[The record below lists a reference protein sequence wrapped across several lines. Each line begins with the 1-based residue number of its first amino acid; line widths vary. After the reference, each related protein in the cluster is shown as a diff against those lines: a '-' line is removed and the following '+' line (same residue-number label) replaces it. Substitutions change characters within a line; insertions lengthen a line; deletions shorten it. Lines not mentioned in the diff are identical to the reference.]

1 MRETKCRETGL
12 FAKVDDRVAYHVL
25 LASRIGRVN
34 IAGQRGACRLVNFCH
49 IGFMM
54 NFGYRYVVVMKF
66 HSNKIVSSTADR
78 LEHG

>member
-1 MRETKCRETGL
+1 MRDTKCRETGL

-54 NFGYRYVVVMKF
+54 NFG
-66 HSNKIVSSTADR
+66 
-78 LEHG
+78 